1 MLFKQVEYPRGNV
14 LEIAGQ
20 DWIFAPAPLGA
31 LEKYQDHLSAE
42 VIPFNVV
49 IDLAHISLKRNYP
62 DITREYVAD
71 ELIDVANM
79 EESLALI
86 IKTSGLNH
94 GEKRGEQS
102 GE

>member
-1 MLFKQVEYPRGNV
+1 MQFKQVDYPRGNT
-14 LEIAGQ
+14 LTIANQ

-31 LEKYQDHLSAE
+31 LEKYQDYLSAE
-42 VIPFNVV
+42 TIPFNVI

-79 EESLALI
+79 EEAIALI

-94 GEKRGEQS
+94 GEKHGEQS